1 MQPERPPGNA
11 PSTRLRTRCRALE
24 PRPRREPRLPRMR
37 ASHER
42 GRLPHGNPAG
52 AGPSIC
58 SSTPPCHPGGSARG
72 GPRPCRVATRVSHAV
87 LARDPR
93 RLRCDHRPTPRVG
106 LGCSCGGFCGIVR
119 AAGLADLGRRVEL
132 VDHSVRRGEGD
143 PELADVLR
151 GRLRSRTVRATG
163 AATSSHTA
171 NHPGTPGP
179 AAKRRATRLREIV
192 TAWVELSPV
201 TSGSISEAA
210 RRPDWRAPCIHA
222 RFPEECSPAK

>member
-1 MQPERPPGNA
+1 MGGYPTVVPQGPALPYVLA
-11 PSTRLRTRCRALE
+11 PRHATLEDQRGADHALAGSRLEYL
-24 PRPRREPRLPRMR
+24 
-37 ASHER
+37 
-42 GRLPHGNPAG
+42 
-52 AGPSIC
+52 
-58 SSTPPCHPGGSARG
+58 TPFWPVILADYGVTIVLHPGSDWA
-72 GPRPCRVATRVSHAV
+72 A
-87 LARDPR
+87 LAA
-93 RLRCDHRPTPRVG
+93 
-106 LGCSCGGFCGIVR
+106 GFCGIAR

-143 PELADVLR
+143 PELADVLQ

-179 AAKRRATRLREIV
+179 AAKRRGTRLREIV

-222 RFPEECSPAK
+222 RFPEACSPAK